1 MFCGEIAHH
10 FKSLKKA
17 FRLFLCKKKLFSYG
31 RFEKGVS
38 FLAKIFS
45 DVSTAV
51 GLAGA
56 QSGICKGKGL

>member
-1 MFCGEIAHH
+1 MFCGEIAHY

-17 FRLFLCKKKLFSYG
+17 FSIIFVQKKLFSYG

-38 FLAKIFS
+38 FLPKIFS
-45 DVSTAV
+45 GVSTAV

-56 QSGICKGKGL
+56 QSGICNGKGL